1 MHYRTLNKFKEG
13 DSCNRIKKMAN
24 ILETNKEIVWEG
36 LFSNIYS
43 SRITENLE
51 ASNMNAFTEYCLAK
65 NI

>member
-1 MHYRTLNKFKEG
+1 
-13 DSCNRIKKMAN
+13 MAN

>member
-1 MHYRTLNKFKEG
+1 
-13 DSCNRIKKMAN
+13 MAN

-65 NI
+65 IFNYLQIITNNVMPIL